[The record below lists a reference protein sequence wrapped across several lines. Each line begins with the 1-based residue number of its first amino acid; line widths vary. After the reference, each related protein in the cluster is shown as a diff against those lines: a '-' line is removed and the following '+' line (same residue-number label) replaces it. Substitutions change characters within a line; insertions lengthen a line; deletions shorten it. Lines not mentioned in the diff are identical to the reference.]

1 MIDISEK
8 SYIAKTDQNEH
19 TFIQSKS
26 PNITAVPRLL
36 KMCLI
41 ACSKPGCLE
50 RDSRLKFLKSLVI
63 PNSWNRKGVINLSP
77 VP

>member
-1 MIDISEK
+1 MIDIPEK

-36 KMCLI
+36 KM
-41 ACSKPGCLE
+41 
-50 RDSRLKFLKSLVI
+50 F
-63 PNSWNRKGVINLSP
+63 NRMF
-77 VP
+77 